1 MVDIALRDQVI
12 QRLMAASDAKIAAS
26 DIDDATSLRYDL
38 DINSM
43 TLIALAADLEDE
55 LGINIEDDE
64 LTRIQT
70 IGDLLKVIENHQGRN
85 RPA

>member
-1 MVDIALRDQVI
+1 MIDLALRDQII
-12 QRLMAASDAKIAAS
+12 QRLMAASDAQIAAS
-26 DIDDATSLRYDL
+26 DIDDATSLRQDL

-70 IGDLLKVIENHQGRN
+70 IGDLLKVIENHQGRK